1 MGVACARGS
10 VELVCMPKRILP
22 PARRRRRRVGR
33 WAWWPWARPS
43 PGVPAVG
50 SGAARRLRRTPPLR
64 EVFRGALAECR
75 AGRVWGSGLLRVDV
89 SDIRAA
95 RRERLD
101 RVAVPET
108 HTPPREG
115 LPRCRRDGAAG
126 EAAVRAV
133 QMPLPTHSLPARPV
147 PPETEAAPPSAR
159 VHPRR
164 RAPRAAAP
172 RRRIAPRGRRGW
184 QRIHME
190 HQPNAASGRKIL
202 CARRAGARA
211 PDARCP
217 FDWTAIIIS

>member
-64 EVFRGALAECR
+64 EAFRGALAECR

-133 QMPLPTHSLPARPV
+133 QMPLPTHSLPGPTTPAQISSRSAVNTRICMALRLAEQRCGGAQRP
-147 PPETEAAPPSAR
+147 
-159 VHPRR
+159 
-164 RAPRAAAP
+164 
-172 RRRIAPRGRRGW
+172 
-184 QRIHME
+184 
-190 HQPNAASGRKIL
+190 AASRQLVVFK
-202 CARRAGARA
+202 
-211 PDARCP
+211 
-217 FDWTAIIIS
+217 